1 MLNPERKSQLD
12 KYTEAVKAI
21 IYDAN
26 RMRELMPMLD
36 TRDGAVK
43 AVSAVIGVIEQKA
56 AIPAD
61 IKTLLAVNAYVLM
74 VDMAQ
79 EIYGE
84 KPDMAMV
91 SQTLMAVVKSV
102 SQPKQTEPQ
111 MQQPAQQGLMSG
123 ATA

>member
-1 MLNPERKSQLD
+1 MLNPDRKIQLA
-12 KYTEAVKAI
+12 KYTKAVKVI

-43 AVSAVIGVIEQKA
+43 AVSAVIGVIEQKS

-61 IKTLLAVNAYVLM
+61 IKTLLAVNTYVLM
-74 VDMAQ
+74 VDLAQ
-79 EIYGE
+79 EIYGQ

-102 SQPKQTEPQ
+102 SQPKQPAAP
-111 MQQPAQQGLMSG
+111 MQQPQGLING
-123 ATA
+123 AAA

>member
-12 KYTEAVKAI
+12 KYTKAVKAI

-26 RMRELMPMLD
+26 RMRQLMPMLD

-43 AVSAVIGVIEQKA
+43 AVSAIIGAIEQKSA
-56 AIPAD
+56 VPVD

-102 SQPKQTEPQ
+102 APTKQTEPQ
-111 MQQPAQQGLMSG
+111 MQQPAQPGLMSG